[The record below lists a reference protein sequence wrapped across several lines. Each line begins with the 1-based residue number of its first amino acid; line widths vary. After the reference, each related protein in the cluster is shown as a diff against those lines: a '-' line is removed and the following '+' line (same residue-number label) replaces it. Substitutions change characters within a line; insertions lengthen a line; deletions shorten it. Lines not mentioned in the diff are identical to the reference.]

1 MVESAQPGL
10 ASTFLPFG
18 AAPSAGVSP
27 QGFDFG
33 QFAQQLAGQ
42 AAQALPGLILSLLSA
57 NPTIGPQMRAQG
69 VSPQSLINLGL
80 QTPFGGGG
88 VSLLGAAPSA
98 GVSPQGF
105 DFGQFAQQLAGQAAQ
120 ALPGLILSLL
130 SAHPTIGP
138 QMRVQGVSPQSL
150 INLGVQTPF
159 GGGGVSLFGAAPSAG
174 VSPQGFDFGQFAQQL
189 AGQAAQVLPGLIL
202 SLLSAN
208 PTIGPQ
214 MRAQAAPSAGV
225 SPQGFDFGQF
235 AQQLAGQA
243 AQALPGLI
251 LSLLSAHPTIGPQM
265 RVQGVSPQSLIN
277 LGVQTPFGGGG
288 VSLFGAAPSAGVSP
302 QGFDFGQFAQQLA
315 GQAAQALPG
324 LILGILSA
332 HPTTQQSS
340 TGSATIH

>member
-42 AAQALPGLILSLLSA
+42 AAQALPGLILSILSA

-88 VSLLGAAPSA
+88 VSL
-98 GVSPQGF
+98 
-105 DFGQFAQQLAGQAAQ
+105 FG
-120 ALPGLILSLL
+120 
-130 SAHPTIGP
+130 
-138 QMRVQGVSPQSL
+138 
-150 INLGVQTPF
+150 
-159 GGGGVSLFGAAPSAG
+159 
-174 VSPQGFDFGQFAQQL
+174 
-189 AGQAAQVLPGLIL
+189 
-202 SLLSAN
+202 
-208 PTIGPQ
+208 
-214 MRAQAAPSAGV
+214 AAPSAGV

>member
-69 VSPQSLINLGL
+69 ISPQSLINLGL
-80 QTPFGGGG
+80 
-88 VSLLGAAPSA
+88 
-98 GVSPQGF
+98 
-105 DFGQFAQQLAGQAAQ
+105 
-120 ALPGLILSLL
+120 
-130 SAHPTIGP
+130 
-138 QMRVQGVSPQSL
+138 
-150 INLGVQTPF
+150 QTPF

-189 AGQAAQVLPGLIL
+189 AGLAAQALPGLIL
-202 SLLSAN
+202 SLLSAH

-214 MRAQAAPSAGV
+214 MRAQGVSPQSLINLGLQTPFGGGGVSLFGAAPSAGV